1 MTTSDRSII
10 KTTFTNAWTRK
21 LKKLS
26 PDTFL
31 VTKLSVLKN
40 LWHSSIWQT
49 PEIKHESQIRLS
61 FLLSIFFLRKNR
73 PAQKFLTISL
83 LRSIT
88 SPVFHHNWPTSTR
101 MGDEIIDTVRD
112 RFRTRQRHI
121 REIREMAE
129 NHDQLARAFN
139 GKRLGPRGTSLSKFK
154 KTYLVYTILASHRPL
169 SDSLH
174 HRAKALQT
182 ERQTETDK
190 TSLELR

>member
-1 MTTSDRSII
+1 
-10 KTTFTNAWTRK
+10 
-21 LKKLS
+21 
-26 PDTFL
+26 
-31 VTKLSVLKN
+31 
-40 LWHSSIWQT
+40 
-49 PEIKHESQIRLS
+49 
-61 FLLSIFFLRKNR
+61 
-73 PAQKFLTISL
+73 
-83 LRSIT
+83 
-88 SPVFHHNWPTSTR
+88 

-174 HRAKALQT
+174 HDHRAKALQT
-182 ERQTETDK
+182 ERQTDRQNLSRVAIVQSKNNSVFNFKCDIVYHPLWPLLLLLRWSSPSLGRRWEKWQHTPRWHCGESPLQLCVIVLQYGPGHAAKIQGKKIAFK
-190 TSLELR
+190 TFHLVMGE